1 MNTLYQDTDNY
12 LFSLQNFLEEQ
23 KALLKQ
29 GITDDSDFELIITE
43 ANNLVIDKINDAI
56 QSIDVLRKQLY
67 RLAESK
73 VDNALRNQP

>member
-12 LFSLQNFLEEQ
+12 LSSLQNFLEEQ

-29 GITDDSDFELIITE
+29 GIIDDSDFELIITE

-56 QSIDVLRKQLY
+56 QSINVLRKQH
-67 RLAESK
+67 
-73 VDNALRNQP
+73 